1 MGMLFQIYGDTS
13 LTQILGWCM
22 VFVGLIL
29 LNELGRRTKWGGILL
44 FVIVPIILTIYFILI
59 HVGLFGSYPCW
70 SIWWSRKPR
79 GYVHGR
85 MVPLL

>member
-1 MGMLFQIYGDTS
+1 MIFQIYGDTS

-44 FVIVPIILTIYFILI
+44 FEQFTLFLSMLVYLVEQKTKRLCIWM
-59 HVGLFGSYPCW
+59 VGSITSSYMLQT
-70 SIWWSRKPR
+70 SDA
-79 GYVHGR
+79 
-85 MVPLL
+85 